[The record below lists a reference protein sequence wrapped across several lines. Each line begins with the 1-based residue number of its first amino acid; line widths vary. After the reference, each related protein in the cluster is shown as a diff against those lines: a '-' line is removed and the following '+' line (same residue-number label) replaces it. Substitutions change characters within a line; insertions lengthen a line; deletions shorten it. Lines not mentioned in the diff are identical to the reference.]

1 MLDRFLQEVRQYLVV
16 KENIDFFN
24 KRQSEMKTRVVE
36 QLKELGEEDSK
47 GNLVLE
53 LDDKETK
60 ITSVVHQKRV
70 SKSLDM
76 EKAEQILEA
85 KGIKDR
91 CIVTVKTISE
101 EEIMAAYYEGLIT
114 EEEVDEMFP
123 SKISYALIIKQNN
136 G

>member
-1 MLDRFLQEVRQYLVV
+1 MLDRFLQEVRQYVSI
-16 KENIDFFN
+16 KDNIDFFT
-24 KRQSEMKTRVVE
+24 KRQSEMKNRIVE

-47 GNLVLE
+47 GNVVIE

-60 ITSVVHQKRV
+60 ITSVIHQKRV

-91 CIVTVKTISE
+91 CIVMVKSISE

-114 EEEVDEMFP
+114 EEEVDAMFP
-123 SKISYALIIKQNN
+123 SKVTYALLVKQNN

>member
-1 MLDRFLQEVRQYLVV
+1 VLDRFLQEVRQYLVI
-16 KENIDFFN
+16 KDNIDFFT

-47 GNLVLE
+47 GNIVLE
-53 LDDKETK
+53 VKDDETK
-60 ITSVVHQKRV
+60 IASVVHQKRV

-76 EKAEQILEA
+76 EKAEQILDA

-114 EEEVDEMFP
+114 EQEVDEMFP
-123 SKISYALIIKQNN
+123 SKVTYALLIKQNN